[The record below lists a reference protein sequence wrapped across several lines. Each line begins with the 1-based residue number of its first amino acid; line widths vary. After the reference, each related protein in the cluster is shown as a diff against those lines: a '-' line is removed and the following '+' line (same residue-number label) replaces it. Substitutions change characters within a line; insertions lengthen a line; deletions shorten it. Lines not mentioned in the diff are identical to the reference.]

1 MQAKTQVNFYRL
13 LMTPLQRKIL
23 IQEKAFYGAFLKQN
37 YRAIFLE
44 YKQTLKYLAFYED
57 QDDP

>member
-1 MQAKTQVNFYRL
+1 MQANTKVNFYRL

-23 IQEKAFYGAFLKQN
+23 IQEREFYGAFLKQN

-44 YKQTLKYLAFYED
+44 YK
-57 QDDP
+57 